1 MCWNAAVWFIVS
13 FSGHPAGGVTLKK
26 GNTPI
31 TTVDASQSKKLN
43 FYKEK
48 LEREIYIFSSNF

>member
-26 GNTPI
+26 GNIPI
-31 TTVDASQSKKLN
+31 TTVDAIQTMLHKVRN
-43 FYKEK
+43 
-48 LEREIYIFSSNF
+48 